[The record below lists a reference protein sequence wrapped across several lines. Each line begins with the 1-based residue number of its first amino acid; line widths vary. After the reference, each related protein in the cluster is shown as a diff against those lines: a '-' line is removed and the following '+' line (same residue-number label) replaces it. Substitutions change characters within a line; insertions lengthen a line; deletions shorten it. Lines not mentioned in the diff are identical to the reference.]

1 MDNTVYAL
9 VQCTRDLS
17 PDDYKKCLGS
27 ATEEILDVYYHSIG
41 VRLLSQSCYLRYEL
55 YAFYM
60 GESDS
65 MANNKNGEVVLGSY
79 ACYYA
84 LNRRHKKS
92 NKDFVQAYPRKFPY
106 IDLASIKISTNN
118 SSDSNKLGE
127 GGFGP
132 VYKGALRDGEEVTV
146 KRLSICS
153 EQGSEEFTNDVL
165 LILKLQHYNLVKL
178 LGFCVDGKEKI
189 LVDLKASN
197 ILLDLNM
204 NPKISDFEMARIF
217 AGTESQANTATIV
230 GTQFNKLPE
239 ASIILIVYV
248 ACKTTR
254 TKS

>member
-27 ATEEILDVYYHSIG
+27 ATEEILDVYYYSIG

-65 MANNKNGEVVLGSY
+65 MANNKNGEDNGRNERWKFSLVAVVISCLVIVVLGSY

-92 NKDFVQAYPRKFPY
+92 NKDFVQAYPREFPY

-153 EQGSEEFTNDVL
+153 EQ
-165 LILKLQHYNLVKL
+165 
-178 LGFCVDGKEKI
+178 DGKEKI
-189 LVDLKASN
+189 LVYEYLPTNSIDIILFDSRKCAQLDWSTQVN
-197 ILLDLNM
+197 ILNGIARGTLYLNED
-204 NPKISDFEMARIF
+204 SR
-217 AGTESQANTATIV
+217 
-230 GTQFNKLPE
+230 L
-239 ASIILIVYV
+239 
-248 ACKTTR
+248 
-254 TKS
+254 